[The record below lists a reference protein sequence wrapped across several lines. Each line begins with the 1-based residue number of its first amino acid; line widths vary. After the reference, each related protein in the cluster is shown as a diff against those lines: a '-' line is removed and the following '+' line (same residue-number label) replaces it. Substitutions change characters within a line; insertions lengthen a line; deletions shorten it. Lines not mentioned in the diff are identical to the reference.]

1 MKNRNKQREKRRLY
15 GKSTEKPW
23 RNAEGYMDLTAYEG
37 IKRAEAGKKNTGEKK
52 RTPRGRLNHYNP
64 AYRAT
69 ARGLLRKKSE
79 IKRVIAPRSERR

>member
-37 IKRAEAGKKNTGEKK
+37 IKRAEAGKKNSGKK
-52 RTPRGRLNHYNP
+52 KDTQGP
-64 AYRAT
+64 
-69 ARGLLRKKSE
+69 S
-79 IKRVIAPRSERR
+79 